1 MFSGKGRFKEV
12 FIATVYSLIP
22 LILYLFIYVALSHV
36 LPLAGV
42 GFLNALLK
50 VVWIYTF
57 FLLSVA
63 LMTVHEYDF
72 FKLLLTSVVVLFL
85 MIIIVFI
92 LFMFYMFFGQV
103 VDFVYGIYDEIAF
116 R

>member
-1 MFSGKGRFKEV
+1 MPPQIWSG
-12 FIATVYSLIP
+12 IVYTY
-22 LILYLFIYVALSHV
+22 LYVILSHF

-42 GFLNALLK
+42 EFLNSMMT
-50 VVWIYTF
+50 VIWIYTF

-72 FKLLLTSVVVLFL
+72 FKLLLTCLVVLFL
-85 MIIIVFI
+85 MIIILFI
-92 LFMFYMFFGQV
+92 LFLFYMLLGQV
-103 VDFVYGIYDEIAF
+103 IEFVYGIYDEIAF